1 MTMSFYISMRQNE
14 DDGSASP
21 APNDSDGSHEEFGD
35 DYLEDEDF
43 LDSPVDDGT
52 FSDDS
57 DLFTWNVN
65 VSEFV
70 ENMR

>member
-35 DYLEDEDF
+35 DYFEDEDL
-43 LDSPVDDGT
+43 LDSPVDEYIQ
-52 FSDDS
+52 
-57 DLFTWNVN
+57 W
-65 VSEFV
+65 
-70 ENMR
+70 R